1 MPLKISGSDVKV
13 ATATG
18 DATIVNHPARLRQIY
33 VLTSTGSPKIVFK
46 NGGASG
52 TTLWT
57 QDLKASSESNINVPD
72 QGIYFGTDIY
82 VDVTA
87 ISYLTVFHS

>member
-33 VLTSTGSPKIVFK
+33 VLTSTGSPKIIFK
-46 NGGASG
+46 NGGLVG
-52 TTLWT
+52 
-57 QDLKASSESNINVPD
+57 QH
-72 QGIYFGTDIY
+72 FGHKI
-82 VDVTA
+82 
-87 ISYLTVFHS
+87 